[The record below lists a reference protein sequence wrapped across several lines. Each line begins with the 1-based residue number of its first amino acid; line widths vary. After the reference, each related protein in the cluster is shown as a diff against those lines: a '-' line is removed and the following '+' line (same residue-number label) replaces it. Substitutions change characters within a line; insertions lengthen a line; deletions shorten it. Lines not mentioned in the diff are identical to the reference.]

1 MRKHSREP
9 EQPGIRQH
17 DSSGVFCTHVF
28 FPKPSLTRLSEPP
41 ILRPFQG
48 QQLTLH
54 AQPAFR
60 WRCLYLYIGS
70 TRNVNVQPHNVL
82 LTFQCQLPWNCNR
95 IFHIFLS
102 CFQCF
107 PYWCLDPLW
116 WDSLQIIKS
125 ARTSPAS
132 SSALALLQR
141 LTGCYLNRRLHL
153 HRYVT

>member
-17 DSSGVFCTHVF
+17 DSSGAFCTHVF

-82 LTFQCQLPWNCNR
+82 LTFPCHLPWNCNR
-95 IFHIFLS
+95 WTP
-102 CFQCF
+102 C
-107 PYWCLDPLW
+107 DEN
-116 WDSLQIIKS
+116 SLQIS
-125 ARTSPAS
+125 SNFACFEFSSGPAPAVDWMLPEQAT
-132 SSALALLQR
+132 ALTQVRNIICAVYAC
-141 LTGCYLNRRLHL
+141 TVY
-153 HRYVT
+153 